1 MKFFVIFFLIF
12 LWSCQPIEKIEP
24 VVFDNSQ
31 LSNISITA
39 SEIEVINRYESKF
52 SDDYIDH
59 SLKIPPINRIQA
71 WFSENVKFL
80 GEENKLEIIIVDASI
95 KKTEIKNTNS
105 KKYQEKE
112 IYKYEIFYLVE
123 YNLYDN
129 LSLLLASTNVEV
141 YRSTTSGK
149 FISLNETNLILDDL
163 IYLALKDFANET
175 SNLFEIYM
183 KDYII

>member
-71 WFSENVKFL
+71 WFSENVNTKYLSFARLGQFFL
-80 GEENKLEIIIVDASI
+80 SNNI
-95 KKTEIKNTNS
+95 N
-105 KKYQEKE
+105 
-112 IYKYEIFYLVE
+112 
-123 YNLYDN
+123 
-129 LSLLLASTNVEV
+129 
-141 YRSTTSGK
+141 K
-149 FISLNETNLILDDL
+149 FINPIKIPFTFRMYPTLH
-163 IYLALKDFANET
+163 
-175 SNLFEIYM
+175 
-183 KDYII
+183 DY